1 MADSKEVSL
10 YSLNGVI
17 TARAAGDTPV
27 QLSGGIGHL
36 GNFTVAT
43 LPSAAASGGGATG
56 FVTDANATMTAG
68 IGTTVVGGG
77 ANKVPV
83 YSDGVNW
90 KIG

>member
-1 MADSKEVSL
+1 MADSKKVQLFSL
-10 YSLNGVI
+10 AGAI
-17 TARAAGDTPV
+17 TARAPGDAPV
-27 QLSGGIGHL
+27 QLSGNRNSYGVL
-36 GNFTVAT
+36 TVAT
-43 LPSAAASGGGATG
+43 LPDPAVAGVGADA

-68 IGTTVVGGG
+68 IGATVAGGG